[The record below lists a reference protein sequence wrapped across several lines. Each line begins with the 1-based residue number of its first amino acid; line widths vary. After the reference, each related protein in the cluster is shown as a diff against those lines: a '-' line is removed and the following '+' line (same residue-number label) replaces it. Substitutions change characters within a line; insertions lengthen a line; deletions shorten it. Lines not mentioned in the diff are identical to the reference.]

1 MQLFH
6 ATIRAALLRIIRPCS
21 FSNSARARLQLQ
33 LLSNLKSYTMAEAS
47 HGGVDSSGE
56 SFSKF
61 TERFIKCNVTENP
74 IGGEGMP

>member
-1 MQLFH
+1 MPPSVQRFFAFH
-6 ATIRAALLRIIRPCS
+6 PPTFI
-21 FSNSARARLQLQ
+21 FQQRARLQLQ

-47 HGGVDSSGE
+47 HGGVDRSAE

-61 TERFIKCNVTENP
+61 KRYIKCNVTENP

>member
-6 ATIRAALLRIIRPCS
+6 ATIRTALLRIIRPRS
-21 FSNSARARLQLQ
+21 FSNSACARLQLQ

-47 HGGVDSSGE
+47 HRGVDQSAE

-61 TERFIKCNVTENP
+61 KRYIKCNVTENP